1 MARIKYDHVRVK
13 DPDRC
18 KVIAKRK
25 GMKSYFMTIDIG
37 RPNPPGVMKATVC
50 YTNKRGYRGPGTTG
64 EFEHVQKY
72 LVDRRATPK
81 EKAKSIRTIEK
92 KHKCRVVKKGP
103 HAYAC
108 IRSRSRQT

>member
-1 MARIKYDHVRVK
+1 MAIKYDHIKLV

-18 KVIAKRK
+18 AIIARRK
-25 GMKSYFMTIDIG
+25 KMKSYFMTIDIG
-37 RPNPPGVMKATVC
+37 RPNPPGIMMATLC
-50 YTNKRGYRGPGTTG
+50 YTNKQGYVGPETTG

-81 EKAKSIRTIEK
+81 ERDRSFKIIERKHRCSVAKKA
-92 KHKCRVVKKGP
+92 P

-108 IRSRSRQT
+108 VKKRRH